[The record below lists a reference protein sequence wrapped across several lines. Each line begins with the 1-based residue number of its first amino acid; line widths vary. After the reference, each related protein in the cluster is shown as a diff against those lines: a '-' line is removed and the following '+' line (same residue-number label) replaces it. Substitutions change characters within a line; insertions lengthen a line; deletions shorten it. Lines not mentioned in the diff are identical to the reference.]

1 MITHSAIDTL
11 VGQIYAAGY
20 DRSKWQ
26 DVCDELRRLSG
37 DCQIVLHGHDL
48 DRNRQMGFVSS
59 GYDSSFVAS
68 YFTHYAAV
76 NPWLPAMGAVPVGQV
91 RRSDECITREELL
104 RSEFYNDWLRP
115 QDNITDGMGVVLFRR
130 NGRML
135 NLSVNIREC
144 DRDRSMHTATGLMR
158 AVSPHLT
165 NAFGITQRMG
175 GDSLSASIY
184 RGVIDG
190 MDRAVFFVDSHGR
203 AVYLNDAAQQLV
215 REGAHFVV
223 ERSGLLRS
231 DDPRATNA
239 LQHAFRQLA
248 AGNTDWPRYV
258 AIRPKSGGRLLV
270 AQPYPLKPDPDEVSF
285 FREFFPLVPT
295 TMLVVHDPG
304 SAIRTDETVLQDAFD
319 FTYAE
324 ARLALAILN
333 DGSIREYADANRLSQ
348 HTVRNQMRAVLRKSG
363 ARKQS
368 ELVRLLSG
376 IFNSP
381 ALPN

>member
-1 MITHSAIDTL
+1 MIMQSAIDTL

-48 DRNRQMGFVSS
+48 NRNRQMGFVSS

-68 YFTHYAAV
+68 YFAHYAAV

-144 DRDRSMHTATGLMR
+144 DRDRSMRTATGLMR

-165 NAFGITQRMG
+165 NAFGITPRMG

-231 DDPRATNA
+231 DDPRATDA

-285 FREFFPLVPT
+285 FQEFFPLVPT

-304 SAIRTDETVLQDAFD
+304 STIRTDETVLQDAFD
-319 FTYAE
+319 LTHAE

-363 ARKQS
+363 TRKQS

-376 IFNSP
+376 IFSSP